1 MESFLK
7 LIRYAGLLI
16 FVVGILLSIVTFI
29 NFIFSLTGVWW
40 LQIYFIRLY
49 LLLLVSGILLYIL
62 ITFRKKDDEK
72 KE

>member
-29 NFIFSLTGVWW
+29 NFIFSLTDVWW